1 MSGTDIP
8 YGTGA
13 GSQRTWEP
21 GREAGGVGTEQA
33 GTEPTGTEQTGTEQ
47 TGTETAGVK
56 ERAGAA
62 ASQLG
67 EAGRETVRD
76 AKERARDVA
85 HEAGDRTRGLLDR
98 TRNELGSQVAS
109 QQQHLA
115 GGLRALG
122 DELTQMS
129 SGTQDPGYATDLVQR
144 AGDATGHV
152 AQWFED
158 REPGDVLHEV
168 EDFARRRPGLFIL
181 MAAGAGLLVGRFL
194 RGAKDAPSGD
204 ASGAEASGGEAYS
217 GVATGSAGAAAG
229 YDVGSSPATSVSEPP
244 PAFAS
249 PAADGVQP
257 QTTRPQTLGGERDVE
272 FP

>member
-21 GREAGGVGTEQA
+21 GREAGGASTG
-33 GTEPTGTEQTGTEQ
+33 PTSTGPTN
-47 TGTETAGVK
+47 TETTGVK

-85 HEAGDRTRGLLDR
+85 HEAGDRTRGLVDR

-122 DELTQMS
+122 DELSQMS

-144 AGDATGHV
+144 AGAATGHV
-152 AQWFED
+152 AQWFEE

-168 EDFARRRPGLFIL
+168 EDFARRRPGVFIL

-194 RGAKDAPSGD
+194 RGAKDAPSSDTPSSDARSGD
-204 ASGAEASGGEAYS
+204 TTG
-217 GVATGSAGAAAG
+217 GVATGGAGAAAG
-229 YDVGSSPATSVSEPP
+229 YDVGQSPATNVSEPP

-249 PAADGVQP
+249 PAADGVRP

>member
-21 GREAGGVGTEQA
+21 GREESGA
-33 GTEPTGTEQTGTEQ
+33 GTETT
-47 TGTETAGVK
+47 GVK

-85 HEAGDRTRGLLDR
+85 HEAGDRTRGLVDR

-122 DELTQMS
+122 DELNQMS

-144 AGDATGHV
+144 AGEATGHV
-152 AQWFED
+152 AQWFEE
-158 REPGDVLHEV
+158 REPGDILHEV
-168 EDFARRRPGLFIL
+168 EDFARRRPGMFIL

-194 RGAKDAPSGD
+194 RGAKDAPSSDG
-204 ASGAEASGGEAYS
+204 SSAEAYGGAAT
-217 GVATGSAGAAAG
+217 GDVAAGSAGAAAWPEAG
-229 YDVGSSPATSVSEPP
+229 QPRATSVSEPP

-249 PAADGVQP
+249 PAADGVAP

>member
-8 YGTGA
+8 YGSGA

-21 GREAGGVGTEQA
+21 GSE
-33 GTEPTGTEQTGTEQ
+33 TGS
-47 TGTETAGVK
+47 TGTETTGVK

-67 EAGRETVRD
+67 EAGRETVRE
-76 AKERARDVA
+76 AKERAHDVA
-85 HEAGDRTRGLLDR
+85 HEAGDRTRGLVDR
-98 TRNELGSQVAS
+98 TRNELSSQVAS

-122 DELTQMS
+122 DELGQMS

-144 AGDATGHV
+144 AGAATGHV

-168 EDFARRRPGLFIL
+168 EDFARRRPGMFIL

-204 ASGAEASGGEAYS
+204 ASGGDTSGGA
-217 GVATGSAGAAAG
+217 GAGAAAG
-229 YDVGSSPATSVSEPP
+229 YDVGRTPATNVSEPP
-244 PAFAS
+244 PAFAP
-249 PAADGVQP
+249 PAADGVRP
-257 QTTRPQTLGGERDVE
+257 QATRPQTLGGERDVE

>member
-21 GREAGGVGTEQA
+21 GREESST
-33 GTEPTGTEQTGTEQ
+33 GTEPTS
-47 TGTETAGVK
+47 TETSGVK

-85 HEAGDRTRGLLDR
+85 HEAGDRTRGLVDR

-122 DELTQMS
+122 DELSQMS

-144 AGDATGHV
+144 AGEATGHV
-152 AQWFED
+152 AQWFEE
-158 REPGDVLHEV
+158 REPGDILHEV
-168 EDFARRRPGLFIL
+168 EDFARRRPGMFIL

-194 RGAKDAPSGD
+194 RGAKDAPSSD
-204 ASGAEASGGEAYS
+204 ASSGEAP
-217 GVATGSAGAAAG
+217 GGAATGSAGAAAE
-229 YDVGSSPATSVSEPP
+229 YNVGQSPATNVSEPP

-249 PAADGVQP
+249 PAAEGVHP
-257 QTTRPQTLGGERDVE
+257 QATRPQTLGGERDVE

>member
-21 GREAGGVGTEQA
+21 GREAGGASTGPTSTGSTNTESTS
-33 GTEPTGTEQTGTEQ
+33 TEST
-47 TGTETAGVK
+47 GVK

-85 HEAGDRTRGLLDR
+85 HEAGDRTRGLVDR

-122 DELTQMS
+122 DELSQMS
-129 SGTQDPGYATDLVQR
+129 GGTQDPGYATDLVQR
-144 AGDATGHV
+144 AGEATGHV
-152 AQWFED
+152 AQWFEE

-168 EDFARRRPGLFIL
+168 EDFARRRPGVFIL

-194 RGAKDAPSGD
+194 RGAKDAPSSDTRSGD
-204 ASGAEASGGEAYS
+204 APG

-229 YDVGSSPATSVSEPP
+229 YDIGQSPATNVSEPP

-249 PAADGVQP
+249 PAADGVRP

>member
-21 GREAGGVGTEQA
+21 GREAGGVGTE
-33 GTEPTGTEQTGTEQ
+33 PTS
-47 TGTETAGVK
+47 TETTGVK

-85 HEAGDRTRGLLDR
+85 HEAGDRTRGLVDR

-122 DELTQMS
+122 DELSQMS

-144 AGDATGHV
+144 AGEATGHV
-152 AQWFED
+152 AQWIED

-168 EDFARRRPGLFIL
+168 EDFARRRPGMFIL
-181 MAAGAGLLVGRFL
+181 MAAGAGLLFGRFL

-204 ASGAEASGGEAYS
+204 TSSADTPAGSPAATPG
-217 GVATGSAGAAAG
+217 TGSAAAWSDAG
-229 YDVGSSPATSVSEPP
+229 RTPATSVSEPP

-249 PAADGVQP
+249 PAADGVHP
-257 QTTRPQTLGGERDVE
+257 QATRPQTLGGERDVE

>member
-21 GREAGGVGTEQA
+21 AREEGGA
-33 GTEPTGTEQTGTEQ
+33 D
-47 TGTETAGVK
+47 TETTGVK

-85 HEAGDRTRGLLDR
+85 HEASDRTRGLVDR

-122 DELTQMS
+122 DELSQMS
-129 SGTQDPGYATDLVQR
+129 SGTHDPGYATDLVQR
-144 AGDATGHV
+144 AGEATGHV
-152 AQWFED
+152 AQWFEE

-168 EDFARRRPGLFIL
+168 EDFARRRPGVFIL

-204 ASGAEASGGEAYS
+204 TTSGDTRSGDAPG
-217 GVATGSAGAAAG
+217 GDRAAARP
-229 YDVGSSPATSVSEPP
+229 DVGPVPATHVSEPP

-249 PAADGVQP
+249 PAADGI
-257 QTTRPQTLGGERDVE
+257 RPQTLGGERDVE

>member
-21 GREAGGVGTEQA
+21 AHEAGGA
-33 GTEPTGTEQTGTEQ
+33 GTEPTS
-47 TGTETAGVK
+47 TETTGVK

-85 HEAGDRTRGLLDR
+85 HEASDRTRGLVDR

-122 DELTQMS
+122 DELSQMS
-129 SGTQDPGYATDLVQR
+129 RGTQDPGYATDLVQR
-144 AGDATGHV
+144 AGEATGHV
-152 AQWFED
+152 AQWFEE

-168 EDFARRRPGLFIL
+168 EDFARRRPGIFIL

-204 ASGAEASGGEAYS
+204 TTSGDAPGGER
-217 GVATGSAGAAAG
+217 AAARP
-229 YDVGSSPATSVSEPP
+229 DVGPVPATHVSEPP

-249 PAADGVQP
+249 PAADGI
-257 QTTRPQTLGGERDVE
+257 RPQTLGGERDVE

>member
-8 YGTGA
+8 YGSGA

-21 GREAGGVGTEQA
+21 GREESGA
-33 GTEPTGTEQTGTEQ
+33 GTETT
-47 TGTETAGVK
+47 GVK

-85 HEAGDRTRGLLDR
+85 HEAGDRTRGLVAR
-98 TRNELGSQVAS
+98 TKNELGSQVAS

-122 DELTQMS
+122 DELSQMS

-144 AGDATGHV
+144 AGAATGHV
-152 AQWFED
+152 AQWIEE

-168 EDFARRRPGLFIL
+168 EDFARRRPGMFIL

-194 RGAKDAPSGD
+194 RGAKDAPSSD
-204 ASGAEASGGEAYS
+204 SSSAEAPGD
-217 GVATGSAGAAAG
+217 VATGSAAAAAWPDAG
-229 YDVGSSPATSVSEPP
+229 QPRATSVSEPP
-244 PAFAS
+244 PAFAP
-249 PAADGVQP
+249 PAADGVHP
-257 QTTRPQTLGGERDVE
+257 QATRPQTLGGERDVE